1 MTVSRRRFLKNTLA
15 LSLGFAGLHR
25 HLAWGNPA
33 AESRGGPLVPDPE
46 GVLDLPEGFGY
57 RLLSQ
62 VGDMMDDGL
71 LVPGKAD
78 GMAAFAGPKLI
89 CTGFNLET
97 SALDMISQDL

>member
-1 MTVSRRRFLKNTLA
+1 MPISRRRFLKSTLA
-15 LSLGFAGLHR
+15 LARGFAGLHR

-33 AESRGGPLVPDPE
+33 AESRFGPQVPDPE

-78 GMAAFAGPKLI
+78 GMAAFAGPKDLSLI
-89 CTGFNLET
+89 H
-97 SALDMISQDL
+97 I